1 MTNRITLREST
12 PDRWQAALR
21 RAIAEGVQVRQLA
34 GSGLWVATSSHDP
47 GVAYE
52 VTPWSCE
59 CTAGQFDDP
68 VCKHR
73 AALLHRLGHLA
84 LDDESLDILRAT
96 LTRHARRAETRHEAR
111 AA

>member
-1 MTNRITLREST
+1 MTNRITPREST

-59 CTAGQFDDP
+59 CTAGQFNDP

-73 AALLHRLGHLA
+73 AAMLHRLRHLA
-84 LDDESLDILRAT
+84 LDDTSLEIMRAS
-96 LTRHARRAETRHEAR
+96 LAHRARRAGGQR
-111 AA
+111 AAA

>member
-1 MTNRITLREST
+1 MTMRTTLREST

-84 LDDESLDILRAT
+84 LDDASLNVLRAS
-96 LTRHARRAETRHEAR
+96 LTHRARRAGQREAR

>member
-1 MTNRITLREST
+1 MTMRTTTREST

-59 CTAGQFDDP
+59 CTAGQYDDP

-84 LDDESLDILRAT
+84 LDDASLEIMRAS
-96 LTRHARRAETRHEAR
+96 LAHRARRAPSQRI